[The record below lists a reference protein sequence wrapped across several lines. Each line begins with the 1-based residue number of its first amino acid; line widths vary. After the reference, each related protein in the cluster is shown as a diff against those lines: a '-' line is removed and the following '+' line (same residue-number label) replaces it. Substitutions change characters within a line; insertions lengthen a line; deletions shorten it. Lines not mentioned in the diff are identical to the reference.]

1 MKEREFQVKLK
12 NDKLSVINNAN
23 VLYSKERY
31 VEAFESVVNGVI
43 IVKEE
48 LQRFSD
54 QRERTD

>member
-54 QRERTD
+54 